1 MARLQRDMGGVSQN
15 PQFYP
20 SSCKLEV
27 SIAALPV
34 AQEPSPTMRKIT
46 TSSIVLLVA
55 AFTLTACNKGP
66 QEGVVATVNGKPILK
81 ADVDKIFTAQLAN
94 NPQQSSPTQDQAN
107 TLRLNILHELINEEF
122 VEQRAAKQNLTAT
135 DAEVDAK
142 VAEMKAPYTEEQFQA
157 KLKASNQTLDE
168 VRHDQRRS
176 ITIDKLLNKE
186 INSRISVTDA
196 DIANYYNAHKAE
208 FDLPENEFHLAQ
220 IQVTDRN
227 APQSGNLQN
236 NKATSDD
243 DARKKIQAIKNR
255 IDSGEDFG
263 ALAMNFSESPETA
276 PNQGDMGFVRESDM
290 KGDPT
295 AYAAIMKLKPGQ
307 TTDIIPLLDAQT
319 KKPAGYSI
327 YKLISKEPAGQRD
340 LNDPRVQQ
348 AIRQQLH
355 DSRSQLL
362 KAAYFEM
369 LRDQAKVE
377 NYLSE
382 QIFKD
387 AAK

>member
-1 MARLQRDMGGVSQN
+1 MRKLSN
-15 PQFYP
+15 
-20 SSCKLEV
+20 SSILLLL
-27 SIAALPV
+27 AAL
-34 AQEPSPTMRKIT
+34 A
-46 TSSIVLLVA
+46 
-55 AFTLTACNKGP
+55 LTACNKGP
-66 QEGVVATVNGKPILK
+66 QEGVIATVNGKPILR
-81 ADVDKIFTAQLAN
+81 ADVDKLYTAQLAN
-94 NPQQSSPTQDQAN
+94 NPQQTSPTQDQAD
-107 TLRLNILHELINEEF
+107 TLRLNILHELIVEEI

-243 DARKKIQAIKNR
+243 DAHKKIQAIKNR

-307 TTDIIPLLDAQT
+307 ATEIIPLLDANT
-319 KKPAGYSI
+319 KKPVGYSI

-362 KAAYFEM
+362 KGAYFEM

-377 NYLSE
+377 NYFAE